1 LFFGAAFFC
10 AELFFFVG
18 LFFLGATLLFDIR
31 LIFALVNYFRHGSR
45 VFIPV
50 FPCYSMSGQRYGYN
64 GRNDIFDQGQLAV
77 NN

>member
-31 LIFALVNYFRHGSR
+31 LVFALVNYLRMEAGFLFLFSHVVQYVYKDMLIMSEMIFSVKVSR
-45 VFIPV
+45 PGI
-50 FPCYSMSGQRYGYN
+50 
-64 GRNDIFDQGQLAV
+64 
-77 NN
+77 